1 MDPKEFQFVFGGFAT
16 AWLILVIYA
25 ISLGLRERKMRKE
38 LDRVRKMV
46 EKK

>member
-1 MDPKEFQFVFGGFAT
+1 MDPKEFQYVFAGLVA

-25 ISLGLRERKMRKE
+25 VSLGLRERRLRKE

-46 EKK
+46 EKR